1 MSKKINL
8 YNEEVY
14 EINNFLDE
22 KEKLNLLNFI
32 QRYTESDWEK
42 VKNENWKGKM
52 LEADADIIK
61 TMKSISLKIKNIFSN
76 YDRIN
81 EVYAVQRFKPNMT
94 MDRHKDADYSKN
106 LKFGIVLYINNDYE
120 GGEIFYPTLNLKIKP
135 KSGALVIHPGDLDHE
150 VLEVKNSI
158 RYMITT
164 FVYGANSTIE
174 LKEVV

>member
-14 EINNFLDE
+14 EIIDFLEEQE
-22 KEKLNLLNFI
+22 KTELLNFI
-32 QRYTESDWEK
+32 QRNTESDWDK

-52 LEADADIIK
+52 LEADAYVIK
-61 TMKSISLKIKNIFSN
+61 TMKSIFLKIKNIFSN

-81 EVYAVQRFKPNMT
+81 EVYSVQRFKPNMT
-94 MDRHKDADYSKN
+94 MDKHKDADYSKN
-106 LKFGIVLYINNDYE
+106 LKFGLVLYINDEYE

-150 VLEVKNSI
+150 VLEVKNSN